1 MSSFLRRMQLTLPK
15 REEEYS
21 DIIYRL
27 YGGDIGAVRNITFQV
42 TEDCTCRCSYCYECI
57 KTPARMSKETGR
69 RIVDL
74 LFKMYEEDKAEAVI
88 NKSTK
93 AIILDFIGGEPLLN
107 IEVINDVCT
116 YFMDR
121 CLSTNHP
128 WLSNWRASIIS
139 NGDAYF

>member
-1 MSSFLRRMQLTLPK
+1 
-15 REEEYS
+15 
-21 DIIYRL
+21 
-27 YGGDIGAVRNITFQV
+27 
-42 TEDCTCRCSYCYECI
+42 
-57 KTPARMSKETGR
+57 MSKETGR

-74 LFKMYEEDKAEAVI
+74 LFKMYEEDKLNAVI

-121 CLSTNHP
+121 CLSANHP
-128 WLSNWRASIIS
+128 WLYTWRASMIS
-139 NGDAYF
+139 NGDAYFKPEV